1 MTTVLI
7 TAFEPYGQWDANASW
22 LCLMELTRQL
32 PTSPLLTTRRYP
44 VDFTAARQRL
54 EADLRGNYDFALHLG
69 QAPGS
74 TAIRLEE
81 FALNVGQLPG
91 QCAEECF
98 PLCPDGPPA
107 YRSALPLADWSGRL
121 RSAGIPTAVSHH
133 AGTYLCNA
141 TLYWSHYLAQTQ
153 GWKTR
158 AAFVH
163 LPLETSQC
171 LGSGAI
177 QPSLPAAMTAHALL
191 LILAELAS
199 LK

>member
-7 TAFEPYGQWDANASW
+7 TAFEPYGQWDTNASW

-32 PTSPLLTTRRYP
+32 PAAPVLTTRRYP
-44 VDFTAARQRL
+44 VDFVSTRERL

-74 TAIRLEE
+74 AAIRLEQ
-81 FALNVGQLPG
+81 FAVNIGQLPG
-91 QCAEECF
+91 QSAEEFF
-98 PLCPDGPPA
+98 PLCTGGPAA
-107 YRSALPLADWSGRL
+107 YRSTLPLDDWSRRL
-121 RSAGIPTAVSHH
+121 RSAGIPAAVSHH

-141 TLYWSHYLAQTQ
+141 TLYWSHYLAERH

-158 AAFVH
+158 SAFVH

-171 LGSGAI
+171 LGGGAI
-177 QPSLPAAMTAHALL
+177 QPSLPAAMMAQGVLT
-191 LILAELAS
+191 ILDELAS
-199 LK
+199 LT